1 MGAEN
6 RKSGTENVSSARLS
20 APPGFGPLS
29 SFFLKKV
36 ENCDEILGYIGS
48 NGEPTQEQLK
58 GEAKPYTVDVEKL
71 KKSVKNRPWI
81 IYDKSD
87 QSAKEFQPEQ
97 PDKIEALKQA
107 TEKQCP
113 ADAVRGLEDVPAFH
127 PSEEEF
133 SDILKYI
140 ESIRLKAESYG
151 VCRIIPPA
159 SWQPPCLVKEKHMW
173 ECSKFVTQCQQ
184 FNKFSA
190 QSAECKT
197 AEFYGSPSK
206 RSLGISS
213 KKGVSTGCLMN
224 HDEVGCSDME
234 CNVSKPGPEFT
245 LKNFKRYADDFR
257 RQYFSSKHKHES
269 NHINSKQEEPSVE
282 RIEREYRHI
291 VENSTQELEVLYGD
305 NLDSLTFGSGFPRAS
320 DPSESENY
328 PRYAR
333 SSWNLINLPQLP
345 GSLLSFESDKTSV
358 LSVPRLRIGMCFSS
372 LCWKVEE
379 NHLYSLCYM
388 HLGSPKIWYC
398 IPGRSSFK
406 FEAVMK
412 KCLPDLLVKEFKLRQ
427 GVIRRLS
434 PFMLKAE
441 NLPVYRCI
449 QHPRE
454 FVLVFPGAYLSAF
467 DCGFNVAEAVNFAPL
482 DWLPHGLNA
491 VALYQAQGQ
500 KTSISFDKLLIE
512 AAREA
517 VRAQWE
523 LSLIKKK
530 TNDNLRWKAACGKN
544 GIFVKTLKIF
554 LYRYSISELNIL
566 VEAVEGTLP
575 AMYRWAKE
583 DLNMT
588 LHKSLPKK
596 NSSTEDKAQKEDMFK
611 DAGTSYDHGWTTAS
625 SIKAEMKARLQQRS
639 QYQNAPKSEEKTISV
654 PAIPSLTQDDT
665 SSLLREMMP
674 EASSSST
681 SLSSSS
687 ESEEFADICLNGG
700 KGDISSTSTSRPSP
714 RHARKEVILSE
725 LLKKFPRERG
735 KTKHSRSKSKEL
747 PMNHPASKKR
757 KKK

>member
-20 APPGFGPLS
+20 APPGFGSLS
-29 SFFLKKV
+29 SFFLK
-36 ENCDEILGYIGS
+36 
-48 NGEPTQEQLK
+48 
-58 GEAKPYTVDVEKL
+58 
-71 KKSVKNRPWI
+71 
-81 IYDKSD
+81 
-87 QSAKEFQPEQ
+87 
-97 PDKIEALKQA
+97 KIEALKQA
-107 TEKQCP
+107 TELQCP

-213 KKGVSTGCLMN
+213 KKGVSSGCLMN

-234 CNVSKPGPEFT
+234 YNVSKPGPEFT

-282 RIEREYRHI
+282 RIEGEYRHI
-291 VENSTQELEVLYGD
+291 VENSTQELE
-305 NLDSLTFGSGFPRAS
+305 
-320 DPSESENY
+320 
-328 PRYAR
+328 
-333 SSWNLINLPQLP
+333 
-345 GSLLSFESDKTSV
+345 
-358 LSVPRLRIGMCFSS
+358 
-372 LCWKVEE
+372 
-379 NHLYSLCYM
+379 
-388 HLGSPKIWYC
+388 
-398 IPGRSSFK
+398 
-406 FEAVMK
+406 
-412 KCLPDLLVKEFKLRQ
+412 
-427 GVIRRLS
+427 
-434 PFMLKAE
+434 AE

-500 KTSISFDKLLIE
+500 KTSISFDKLLIQ

-523 LSLIKKK
+523 LSLLKKK

-554 LYRYSISELNIL
+554 LYRYNISELNIL

-583 DLNMT
+583 DLNMA

-596 NSSTEDKAQKEDMFK
+596 NSSTEDKAQKEHMFK

-625 SIKAEMKARLQQRS
+625 SIKAEMKARLQRS
-639 QYQNAPKSEEKTISV
+639 QYQNAPKSEEKTVSV

-700 KGDISSTSTSRPSP
+700 KGDILSTSTSRPSP

-735 KTKHSRSKSKEL
+735 KSKHSRSMSKEL
-747 PMNHPASKKR
+747 PMNHPSSKKR